1 MWLDE
6 FISISCQFITT
17 NLPHPTGYLG
27 NLVHPEKAIL
37 DITSSTL
44 EQTAE
49 NLQYITLDQY
59 SGIHYPNSYERLYQ
73 KTNLKE
79 N

>member
-1 MWLDE
+1 M
-6 FISISCQFITT
+6 FI
-17 NLPHPTGYLG
+17 
-27 NLVHPEKAIL
+27 KM

-44 EQTAE
+44 ELTAE

-59 SGIHYPNSYERLYQ
+59 SGFWNTLPEQLREAVS
-73 KTNLKE
+73 E

>member
-1 MWLDE
+1 MYMTI
-6 FISISCQFITT
+6 ISET
-17 NLPHPTGYLG
+17 
-27 NLVHPEKAIL
+27 KM

-44 EQTAE
+44 EQTAG

-79 N
+79 S